1 MNARRGLFAVALLTA
16 VAVPSPGW
24 AQSGNSR
31 VFGELLKRIP
41 EQSNTLMLVNVDGLF
56 DSPMGRREN
65 WRQKALERRQGGLG
79 LAAEVSKIAVAVGM
93 DFNSME
99 ERWKVGLVQLRRDVP
114 VKLETLAAREGG
126 YVETI
131 ENTPVAWTPRDF
143 YLFDFPG
150 NLVGFASPTERPA
163 LVVLFR
169 SALFKPRD
177 FPPGSPTGR
186 SSAPTP
192 APR

>member
-1 MNARRGLFAVALLTA
+1 MEGRPGRAPQRRPGQAR
-16 VAVPSPGW
+16 
-24 AQSGNSR
+24 
-31 VFGELLKRIP
+31 
-41 EQSNTLMLVNVDGLF
+41 D
-56 DSPMGRREN
+56 
-65 WRQKALERRQGGLG
+65 
-79 LAAEVSKIAVAVGM
+79 
-93 DFNSME
+93 
-99 ERWKVGLVQLRRDVP
+99 
-114 VKLETLAAREGG
+114 LAAREGG

-150 NLVGFASPTERPA
+150 NLVGFASPTERKS
-163 LVVLFR
+163 LVGWFR

-186 SSAPTP
+186 SSAPKP